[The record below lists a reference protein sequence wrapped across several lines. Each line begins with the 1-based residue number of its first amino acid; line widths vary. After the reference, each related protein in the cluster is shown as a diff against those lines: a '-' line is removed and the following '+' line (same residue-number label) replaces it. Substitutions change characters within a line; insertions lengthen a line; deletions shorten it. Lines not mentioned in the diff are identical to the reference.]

1 MECPMELHTPMDMR
15 DIHIQDIELI
25 RR

>member
-1 MECPMELHTPMDMR
+1 MECPMELHTPMDIP
-15 DIHIQDIELI
+15 DIPIQDIELI